1 MKKVFLLMVMACM
14 VTLTSCNYNF
24 STIGLSNQVAPKGS
38 IVKKEYRQSPFTKID
53 IKAMANVKIIQGDAN
68 DYRVVLSAPENYIEL
83 FTFRVDNGELDVDFI
98 EDNISIETENV
109 DVTIYTPQL
118 TELENSGLSSVEAD
132 RFSGNSLE
140 VENSGVGTIYLNG
153 LKFRKVEAECSGAG
167 NIELS
172 GTSLDVKLETSGVGS
187 IKASALRGRD
197 VAARVSGV
205 GSIQCHAVQS
215 IRGEVTGVGSLTY
228 GGNPEEKHL
237 NRNGVGNI
245 SPM

>member
-1 MKKVFLLMVMACM
+1 M
-14 VTLTSCNYNF
+14 
-24 STIGLSNQVAPKGS
+24 
-38 IVKKEYRQSPFTKID
+38 
-53 IKAMANVKIIQGDAN
+53 
-68 DYRVVLSAPENYIEL
+68 
-83 FTFRVDNGELDVDFI
+83 
-98 EDNISIETENV
+98 
-109 DVTIYTPQL
+109 
-118 TELENSGLSSVEAD
+118 
-132 RFSGNSLE
+132 
-140 VENSGVGTIYLNG
+140 ENSGVGTIYLNG
-153 LKFRKVEAECSGAG
+153 LKFRKVEAECSGVG